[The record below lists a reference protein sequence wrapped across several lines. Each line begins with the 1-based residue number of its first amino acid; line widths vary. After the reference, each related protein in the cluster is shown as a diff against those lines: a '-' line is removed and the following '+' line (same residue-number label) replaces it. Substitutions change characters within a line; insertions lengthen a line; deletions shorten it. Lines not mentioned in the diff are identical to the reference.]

1 MDASFNIVDLIEN
14 NPIATLSNTYQN
26 KLLAKIKEEFT
37 EYEQQM
43 FVASFYGFLKYDSQN
58 DFVVDLD
65 NVWKWLGFGQKVN
78 AKRVLEKNFTLGI
91 DYKLSLCQLAK
102 QTPHTKGG
110 HNKETFLLNIVTFK
124 KFCLKAGTKKADEI
138 HDYFIKLEKVL
149 QMVIQEESNELKL
162 QLQQQNN
169 ILKEQHNIQLHLQQQ
184 IIHTETEKDFI
195 REKTILEQFPNNT
208 QCVYYGVIDNFS
220 YNNEKLIKF
229 GNSNNLKNRVIKH
242 KDTYLNFRL
251 VNAFKVDNKLQI
263 ENAIKENT
271 FFQQRLRTITLKN
284 KKYVELLSREGIS
297 FTDLDKTIKNIISS
311 IEYSPENYIKI
322 LEENKTL
329 RNKIDEINE
338 TNNTHSFIL
347 LTSEYKKLQNEY
359 LKLTKLFNKFKK
371 INNITHDNDTHDIEL
386 TQEEIN
392 NFPNTSNNI
401 ENIKHSYFPNTK
413 KYDKLI
419 GTRDDVWNGYAYKT
433 TGGLTINDLTTN
445 KCGKIVSRKKSI
457 QETIDNKF
465 FKYGVN
471 L

>member
-1 MDASFNIVDLIEN
+1 MDASFNIVELIEN
-14 NPIATLSNTYQN
+14 NPVATLSNTYQN
-26 KLLAKIKEEFT
+26 KLLTKIKEEFT
-37 EYEQQM
+37 DYEQQM

-65 NVWKWLGFGQKVN
+65 NIWKWLGFSQKVN
-78 AKRVLEKNFTLGI
+78 AKTLLEKQFVI
-91 DYKLSLCQLAK
+91 DKDYTKSLLLQQK
-102 QTPHTKGG
+102 QTTHTKGG

-124 KFCLKAGTKKADEI
+124 KICLKAGTKKADEI

-149 QMVIQEESNELKL
+149 QQVIQEESNELKI
-162 QLQQQNN
+162 QLQQQNHIN
-169 ILKEQHNIQLHLQQQ
+169 LQLEQQV
-184 IIHTETEKDFI
+184 IHTETEKEMI

-208 QCVYYGVIDNFS
+208 QCVYYGVIDNLS
-220 YNNEKLIKF
+220 NNNERLIKF
-229 GNSNNLKNRVIKH
+229 GNSNNLKNRVTKH

-263 ENAIKENT
+263 ENAIKENN
-271 FFQQRLRTITLKN
+271 FFQQKIRTITLKN
-284 KKYVELLSREGIS
+284 KKYVELLSMEGIS
-297 FTDLDKTIKNIISS
+297 FAELDKTIKNIISS
-311 IEYSPENYIKI
+311 IEYSPENYVKI

-338 TNNTHSFIL
+338 NNNTHSFIL
-347 LTSEYKKLQNEY
+347 LTSEHKKLQNEY

-371 INNITHDNDTHDIEL
+371 MNNINDDISTCDIEL

-392 NFPNTSNNI
+392 NFPNTLNSI
-401 ENIKHSYFPNTK
+401 QQIKQTYFPNTK
-413 KYDKLI
+413 KYNKLI

-445 KCGKIVSRKKSI
+445 KYGKIISRKKSI
-457 QETIDNKF
+457 QESIDNKF

-471 L
+471 Q

>member
-1 MDASFNIVDLIEN
+1 MDASFNIVELIEN
-14 NPIATLSNTYQN
+14 NPVATLSNTYQN
-26 KLLAKIKEEFT
+26 KLLTKIKEEFT
-37 EYEQQM
+37 DYEQQM

-65 NVWKWLGFGQKVN
+65 NIWKWLGFGQKVK
-78 AKRVLEKNFTLGI
+78 AKLLLERHFILEK
-91 DYKLSLCQLAK
+91 DYILLSQSGK
-102 QTPHTKGG
+102 QTTHTKGG
-110 HNKETFLLNIVTFK
+110 HNKETILLNIVTFK

-149 QMVIQEESNELKL
+149 QQVIQEESNELKI
-162 QLQQQNN
+162 QLQQQNHIN
-169 ILKEQHNIQLHLQQQ
+169 LQLEQQV
-184 IIHTETEKDFI
+184 IHTETEKEMI

-208 QCVYYGVIDNFS
+208 QCVYYGVIDNLS
-220 YNNEKLIKF
+220 NNNERLIKF
-229 GNSNNLKNRVIKH
+229 GNSNNLKNRVTKH

-263 ENAIKENT
+263 ENAIKENN
-271 FFQQRLRTITLKN
+271 FFQQKIRSITLKN
-284 KKYVELLSREGIS
+284 KKYVELLSMEGIY

-311 IEYSPENYIKI
+311 IEYSPENYVKI

-338 TNNTHSFIL
+338 NNNTHSLIL
-347 LTSEYKKLQNEY
+347 LTSEHKNLQNEY

-371 INNITHDNDTHDIEL
+371 MNIINDDISTCDIEV

-392 NFPNTSNNI
+392 NFPNTFNNI
-401 ENIKHSYFPNTK
+401 QNIKQTYFPNTK

-419 GTRDDVWNGYAYKT
+419 GTRYDVWNGYAYKT

-457 QETIDNKF
+457 QESIDNKF

-471 L
+471 Q

>member
-78 AKRVLEKNFTLGI
+78 AKRVLEKNFILDK

-102 QTPHTKGG
+102 QTTHTKGG
-110 HNKETFLLNIVTFK
+110 HNKETILLNIVTFK

-149 QMVIQEESNELKL
+149 QMVVQEESNELKI
-162 QLQQQNN
+162 QLQQQNIIN
-169 ILKEQHNIQLHLQQQ
+169 LQLEKQV
-184 IIHTETEKDFI
+184 IHTETEKEII

-208 QCVYYGVIDNFS
+208 QCVYYGIIDNLS
-220 YNNEKLIKF
+220 NNDEKLIKF
-229 GNSNNLKNRVIKH
+229 GNSNNLKNRVTKH

-271 FFQQRLRTITLKN
+271 FFQQKIRSITLKN
-284 KKYVELLSREGIS
+284 KKYVELLSIEGIY

-338 TNNTHSFIL
+338 NNNTHSFIL
-347 LTSEYKKLQNEY
+347 LTSEHKKLQNEY
-359 LKLTKLFNKFKK
+359 TKLTKLFKKFKK
-371 INNITHDNDTHDIEL
+371 INNITEDTNTDEIET

-392 NFPNTSNNI
+392 NFPNIFNNI
-401 ENIKHSYFPNTK
+401 QNIKQTYFPNTK

-445 KCGKIVSRKKSI
+445 KYGKIISRKKSV
-457 QETIDNKF
+457 DNKF

-471 L
+471 Q

>member
-78 AKRVLEKNFTLGI
+78 AKRVLEKNFILDK

-102 QTPHTKGG
+102 QTTHTKGG
-110 HNKETFLLNIVTFK
+110 HNKETILLNIVTFK

-149 QMVIQEESNELKL
+149 QMVVQEESNELKI
-162 QLQQQNN
+162 QLQQQNIIN
-169 ILKEQHNIQLHLQQQ
+169 LQLEKQV
-184 IIHTETEKDFI
+184 IHTETEKEII

-208 QCVYYGVIDNFS
+208 QCVYYGIIDNLS
-220 YNNEKLIKF
+220 NNDEKLIKF
-229 GNSNNLKNRVIKH
+229 GNSNNLKNRVTKH

-271 FFQQRLRTITLKN
+271 FFQQKIRSITLKN
-284 KKYVELLSREGIS
+284 KKYVELLSIEGIY

-338 TNNTHSFIL
+338 NNNTHSFIL
-347 LTSEYKKLQNEY
+347 LTSEHKKLQNEY
-359 LKLTKLFNKFKK
+359 TKLTKLFKKFKK
-371 INNITHDNDTHDIEL
+371 INNITEDTNTDEIET

-392 NFPNTSNNI
+392 NFPNIFNNI
-401 ENIKHSYFPNTK
+401 QNIKQTYFPNTK

-445 KCGKIVSRKKSI
+445 KYGKIISRKKSI
-457 QETIDNKF
+457 QESVDNKF

-471 L
+471 Q

>member
-43 FVASFYGFLKYDSQN
+43 FIASFYGFLKYDSQN

-78 AKRVLEKNFTLGI
+78 AKRVLEKNFILDK

-102 QTPHTKGG
+102 QTTHIKGG
-110 HNKETFLLNIVTFK
+110 HNKETILLNIITFK

-149 QMVIQEESNELKL
+149 QQVIQEESNELKIQLQEQNIINL
-162 QLQQQNN
+162 QLEKQV
-169 ILKEQHNIQLHLQQQ
+169 
-184 IIHTETEKDFI
+184 IHTETEKDII

-208 QCVYYGVIDNFS
+208 QCVYYGVIDNLS

-229 GNSNNLKNRVIKH
+229 GNSNNLKNRVTKH

-284 KKYVELLSREGIS
+284 KKYVELLSTEGVS
-297 FTDLDKTIKNIISS
+297 FTDLDKTIKSIISS

-338 TNNTHSFIL
+338 NNNTHSFIL
-347 LTSEYKKLQNEY
+347 LTSEHKKLQNEY

-371 INNITHDNDTHDIEL
+371 INNITEDTNTDDIEL

-392 NFPNTSNNI
+392 NFPNIFNNI
-401 ENIKHSYFPNTK
+401 QNIKQTYFPNTK

-445 KCGKIVSRKKSI
+445 KYGKIISRKKSI
-457 QETIDNKF
+457 QESVDNKF

>member
-1 MDASFNIVDLIEN
+1 MDASFNIVELIEN
-14 NPIATLSNTYQN
+14 NPVATLSNTYQN
-26 KLLAKIKEEFT
+26 KLLTKIKEEFT
-37 EYEQQM
+37 GYEQQM

-78 AKRVLEKNFTLGI
+78 AKRVLEKNFILDK

-102 QTPHTKGG
+102 QTTHTKGG

-124 KFCLKAGTKKADEI
+124 KFCLKSGTKKADEI

-149 QMVIQEESNELKL
+149 QQVIQEESNELKIQLQEQNIINL
-162 QLQQQNN
+162 QLEQQV
-169 ILKEQHNIQLHLQQQ
+169 
-184 IIHTETEKDFI
+184 IHSGNEKDII

-208 QCVYYGVIDNFS
+208 QCVYYGVIDNLS
-220 YNNEKLIKF
+220 NNNEQLIKF
-229 GNSNNLKNRVIKH
+229 GNSNNLKNRVTKH

-271 FFQQRLRTITLKN
+271 FFQERIRTITLKN
-284 KKYVELLSREGIS
+284 KKYVELLSTEGIS
-297 FTDLDKTIKNIISS
+297 FAELDKTIKNIISS
-311 IEYSPENYIKI
+311 IEYSPENYVKI

-338 TNNTHSFIL
+338 NNNTHSLIL
-347 LTSEYKKLQNEY
+347 LTSEHKKLQNEY

-371 INNITHDNDTHDIEL
+371 MNNISDDISTYDIEV

-392 NFPNTSNNI
+392 NFPNTLNSI
-401 ENIKHSYFPNTK
+401 QQIKQTYFFPNTK

-433 TGGLTINDLTTN
+433 TGGLTINHLTTN
-445 KCGKIVSRKKSI
+445 KYGKIISRKKSI
-457 QETIDNKF
+457 QESIDNKF

-471 L
+471 Q

>member
-65 NVWKWLGFGQKVN
+65 NVWKWLGFLQKVK
-78 AKRVLEKNFTLGI
+78 AKLLLERHFIINK
-91 DYKLSLCQLAK
+91 DYILLSQTGK
-102 QTPHTKGG
+102 QTPPTKGG

-124 KFCLKAGTKKADEI
+124 KLCLKAGTKKADEI

-149 QMVIQEESNELKL
+149 QQVIQEESNELKI
-162 QLQQQNN
+162 QLQQQNIIN
-169 ILKEQHNIQLHLQQQ
+169 LQLEKQV
-184 IIHTETEKDFI
+184 IHTETEREII

-208 QCVYYGVIDNFS
+208 QCVYYGIIDNLS
-220 YNNEKLIKF
+220 NNNEKLIKF

-271 FFQQRLRTITLKN
+271 FFQQRIRNITLKN
-284 KKYVELLSREGIS
+284 KKYVELLSMEGI
-297 FTDLDKTIKNIISS
+297 FFADLDKTIKNIISS

-338 TNNTHSFIL
+338 NNNTHSFIL
-347 LTSEYKKLQNEY
+347 LTSEHKKLQNEY
-359 LKLTKLFNKFKK
+359 TKLTKLFKKFKK
-371 INNITHDNDTHDIEL
+371 INNITEDTNTDDIEI

-392 NFPNTSNNI
+392 NFPNIFNNI
-401 ENIKHSYFPNTK
+401 QNIKQTYFPNTK

-445 KCGKIVSRKKSI
+445 KYGKIISRKKSI
-457 QETIDNKF
+457 QESVDNKF

-471 L
+471 Q